1 VSADAPAGPGGAGEG
16 APGADGYYG
25 RPVLKRP
32 AWTWEVPWYLWTGGL
47 AGASSVLSVAAR
59 AAGNRPLARAAAIA
73 AAPAAAVSP
82 ALLVSDLG
90 RPERFLNMLRVFR
103 PSSPLSMGAWL
114 LSAYAPLA
122 VGAGAAE
129 LLGILP
135 RVRTAAAVGAAA
147 LGPGLVT
154 YTAVLLAHNAVP
166 VWHGAQRE
174 LPFVFAGSAAASAGG
189 AAFLLAPAAAAEPA
203 RRVAI
208 AGGLLELAA
217 ERAMERRLGPLAA
230 PYEGDGPAARL
241 ARRARG
247 LTAAGTALAAA
258 GGGRRRPLAA
268 AGAAL
273 LLAGSACQRW
283 AVYRAGFASAAD
295 PRATIAP
302 QRARLDAGDPA
313 RA

>member
-1 VSADAPAGPGGAGEG
+1 
-16 APGADGYYG
+16 
-25 RPVLKRP
+25 
-32 AWTWEVPWYLWTGGL
+32 
-47 AGASSVLSVAAR
+47 
-59 AAGNRPLARAAAIA
+59 
-73 AAPAAAVSP
+73 
-82 ALLVSDLG
+82 
-90 RPERFLNMLRVFR
+90 MLRVFR

-135 RVRTAAAVGAAA
+135 RTRTAAAVGAAA

-230 PYEGDGPAARL
+230 PFEGAGPAARL
-241 ARRARG
+241 GRWARG
-247 LTAAGTALAAA
+247 LTAAGTTLAAA

-273 LLAGSACQRW
+273 LLAGSACERW

-295 PRATIAP
+295 PRATIGP
-302 QRARLDAGDPA
+302 QRARLDAGEPA
-313 RA
+313 GA